1 MMLYNERAELILQ
14 QLQLQS
20 TVKVT
25 ELSQLLQVSVDT
37 VRRDLKNMEQEGWI
51 KYVRGGACL
60 PEDQNLF
67 SNFTGREIIHSELKR
82 EAARK
87 ALDHI
92 KEGDVVALNSGTT
105 NTVLA
110 QEMSGF
116 NLKFT
121 VVTNNYAA
129 LRILM
134 QNPAI
139 RLIAVGGTVD
149 PLERSTYGNVCER
162 EFAAYRPDLAFL
174 SINAVNY
181 QDGYTDFRLDEIGVI
196 QTLARNARR
205 EVAVMDSSKL
215 GQCSK
220 RVVLLPEQVDLLLMD
235 EPYGQMDIKLRFYLE
250 DEVVRLWKETGST
263 VLFITHNIEEAVYL
277 AERILILSN
286 KPTTIKEDFKVDL
299 PRPRD
304 VTSPEFTKIRQYV
317 TDQIKW
323 W

>member
-1 MMLYNERAELILQ
+1 MLYNERAEVILQ

-37 VRRDLKNMEQEGWI
+37 VRRDLKNMEQEGHL

-60 PEDQNLF
+60 PEDRNSF
-67 SNFTGREIIHSELKR
+67 SNFTGREIIHGEQKR

-87 ALDHI
+87 ALTHI

-110 QEMSGF
+110 QELARL

-129 LRILM
+129 LNILM

-139 RLIAVGGTVD
+139 RLIAVGGTMD
-149 PLERSTYGNVCER
+149 PLERSTYGTVCEE

-174 SINAVNY
+174 SINAVNSR
-181 QDGYTDFRLDEIGVI
+181 DGYTDFRLDEIGVI
-196 QTLARNARR
+196 QILARTART
-205 EVAVMDSSKL
+205 VIAVMDSSKL

-220 RVVLLPEQVDLLLMD
+220 RLVLAPEQVDLLLMD
-235 EPYGQMDIKLRFYLE
+235 DHIPA
-250 DEVVRLWKETGST
+250 EVKEKYRRKG
-263 VLFITHNIEEAVYL
+263 IE
-277 AERILILSN
+277 I
-286 KPTTIKEDFKVDL
+286 
-299 PRPRD
+299 
-304 VTSPEFTKIRQYV
+304 Q
-317 TDQIKW
+317 
-323 W
+323 

>member
-37 VRRDLKNMEQEGWI
+37 VRRDLKNYGA
-51 KYVRGGACL
+51 GGT
-60 PEDQNLF
+60 DQICPGRSLSAGRSEF
-67 SNFTGREIIHSELKR
+67 CFPNFTGREIIHSELKR

-87 ALDHI
+87 ALGHI

-129 LRILM
+129 LSILM

-162 EFAAYRPDLAFL
+162 KFAAYRPDLAVSL
-174 SINAVNY
+174 HQRRSIY
-181 QDGYTDFRLDEIGVI
+181 QGRLYRIFVWM
-196 QTLARNARR
+196 R
-205 EVAVMDSSKL
+205 L
-215 GQCSK
+215 G
-220 RVVLLPEQVDLLLMD
+220 
-235 EPYGQMDIKLRFYLE
+235 
-250 DEVVRLWKETGST
+250 
-263 VLFITHNIEEAVYL
+263 
-277 AERILILSN
+277 
-286 KPTTIKEDFKVDL
+286 
-299 PRPRD
+299 
-304 VTSPEFTKIRQYV
+304 
-317 TDQIKW
+317 
-323 W
+323 

>member
-1 MMLYNERAELILQ
+1 MLYNERAELILQ

-20 TVKVT
+20 TVKVA

-37 VRRDLKNMEQEGWI
+37 VRRDLKNMEQEGRI
-51 KYVRGGACL
+51 KYIRGGACL
-60 PEDQNLF
+60 PEDRDSF

-87 ALDHI
+87 AMALI
-92 KEGDVVALNSGTT
+92 SEGDVVALNSGTT

-110 QEMSGF
+110 QELVGL

-129 LRILM
+129 LSVLM

-139 RLIAVGGTVD
+139 RLIAVGGTMD
-149 PLERSTYGNVCER
+149 TLERSTYGTVCEA

-196 QTLARNARR
+196 RLLAQNSRR
-205 EVAVMDSSKL
+205 VVAVMDSSKL

-220 RVVLLPEQVDLLLMD
+220 CMALSPEQVDFLLMD
-235 EPYGQMDIKLRFYLE
+235 DHIPP
-250 DEVVRLWKETGST
+250 EVKEKYRSKG
-263 VLFITHNIEEAVYL
+263 IE
-277 AERILILSN
+277 I
-286 KPTTIKEDFKVDL
+286 
-299 PRPRD
+299 
-304 VTSPEFTKIRQYV
+304 Q
-317 TDQIKW
+317 
-323 W
+323 

>member
-1 MMLYNERAELILQ
+1 MLYNERAELILQ

-20 TVKVT
+20 TVKVA

-37 VRRDLKNMEQEGWI
+37 IRRDLKNMEQEGRI

-60 PEDQNLF
+60 PENKNSF

-82 EAARK
+82 EAAHK
-87 ALDHI
+87 ALAYI

-110 QEMSGF
+110 QELTA
-116 NLKFT
+116 LKLEFT

-129 LRILM
+129 LSILM

-139 RLIAVGGTVD
+139 RLIAIGGTVD
-149 PLERSTYGNVCER
+149 PLERSTYGTVCEE

-181 QDGYTDFRLDEIGVI
+181 QDGFTDFRLDEIGVI
-196 QTLARNARR
+196 QLLSRNSRK
-205 EVAVMDSSKL
+205 VIAVMDSSKL

-220 RVVLLPEQVDLLLMD
+220 RVALSPEQVDLLLMD
-235 EPYGQMDIKLRFYLE
+235 DNIPA
-250 DEVVRLWKETGST
+250 EVREK
-263 VLFITHNIEEAVYL
+263 Y
-277 AERILILSN
+277 RN
-286 KPTTIKEDFKVDL
+286 KGIV
-299 PRPRD
+299 
-304 VTSPEFTKIRQYV
+304 IQ
-317 TDQIKW
+317 
-323 W
+323 

>member
-37 VRRDLKNMEQEGWI
+37 VRRDLKNMEQEGRI

-60 PEDQNLF
+60 PEDRNLF

-87 ALDHI
+87 ALGHI

-129 LRILM
+129 LSILM

-149 PLERSTYGNVCER
+149 PLERSTYGNV
-162 EFAAYRPDLAFL
+162 YRPDLAFL

-205 EVAVMDSSKL
+205 VVAVMDSSKL

-235 EPYGQMDIKLRFYLE
+235 DH
-250 DEVVRLWKETGST
+250 V
-263 VLFITHNIEEAVYL
+263 
-277 AERILILSN
+277 
-286 KPTTIKEDFKVDL
+286 
-299 PRPRD
+299 
-304 VTSPEFTKIRQYV
+304 SPEVREQYRSKGIEI
-317 TDQIKW
+317 Q
-323 W
+323 